1 MDFVRSEKKK
11 YDEERSIAET
21 SDKLPINPQRLVR
34 ELDNYLDKE
43 DDIII
48 ADGGDTHTWIQLGRT
63 VRKPYRLLDHGLFGC
78 IGGGICNTVTARLL
92 HPESRLALVTGDG
105 SLGFNFMEINTAIRY
120 GRKFVIVVCND
131 ASWGMIRHSQQ
142 LRFGRPFDFVAWLG
156 ATPYHSMVEGMG
168 GKGFLVTS
176 PEELRPALDAAFAA
190 DTVALVNVMADPEVI
205 SPASTS
211 LSKLGAYKSE

>member
-1 MDFVRSEKKK
+1 
-11 YDEERSIAET
+11 
-21 SDKLPINPQRLVR
+21 
-34 ELDNYLDKE
+34 
-43 DDIII
+43 
-48 ADGGDTHTWIQLGRT
+48 
-63 VRKPYRLLDHGLFGC
+63 
-78 IGGGICNTVTARLL
+78 
-92 HPESRLALVTGDG
+92 
-105 SLGFNFMEINTAIRY
+105 MEINTAIRY
-120 GRKFVIVVCND
+120 GMKFVIVVCND

-190 DTVALVNVMADPEVI
+190 DTVALINVMADPEVI